1 MRPKPAKTRREL
13 LQRVGMDLGREI
25 SVHSLFFHEVVVRK
39 VGLNATDTRCLD
51 LISRAGGAQVTAGD
65 LGKATGLTTGA
76 VTGILD
82 RLEKA
87 GMVKRVRGSMDR
99 RKVFVRLRPEAM
111 SRVAALYG
119 GLGFAMMKLASDYQ
133 TSELELINGFLERNL
148 ALLKDQISKLSQKR
162 KEPVLGD

>member
-1 MRPKPAKTRREL
+1 
-13 LQRVGMDLGREI
+13 
-25 SVHSLFFHEVVVRK
+25 
-39 VGLNATDTRCLD
+39 
-51 LISRAGGAQVTAGD
+51 
-65 LGKATGLTTGA
+65 
-76 VTGILD
+76 
-82 RLEKA
+82 
-87 GMVKRVRGSMDR
+87 MDR